1 MAFANDLS
9 ENIVAP
15 ATVPGTGAV
24 GIIRLSG
31 PDVIT
36 IADSI
41 LTLSSHTRG
50 KRPTLKSTDSYK
62 MRFARIQDVDEVLA
76 VPFRAPNSYTGEN
89 CVEIYCHASSYI
101 ENKIQQLLID
111 SASTLFKSST
121 ISSPLRIADA
131 GEFTKRAFLNGK
143 MDLSEAEAVMDVVS
157 ARAEESL
164 KAALEQLHGKLSER
178 IGGIEELLIDSLSA
192 IDAAVDYPDEVEED
206 VSLALPKSLQKA
218 RREIDALIDE
228 GRQGRVLR
236 EGVYVALVGRPN
248 VGKSS
253 LLNALI
259 GTDRAIVTDL
269 PGTTRDTLDEETSF
283 FGVPVRLVDTA
294 GIRDSGDMVEKI
306 GIDRAKAALDRA
318 DVVVLLLDGTQALT
332 EEDEQL
338 LALTAGKNRLIL
350 RSKGDLLQ
358 TDDAFGEL
366 SVSAKTGDGLDELK
380 RRIVALS
387 GAREG
392 AAITNER
399 HIKALENAR
408 DALRY
413 AQNADELT
421 LAATDI
427 REALHHLG
435 AITGRDVDA
444 TVIDR
449 IFSRFCVGK

>member
-1 MAFANDLS
+1 MQADT
-9 ENIVAP
+9 IYAP
-15 ATVPGTGAV
+15 ATAIGGAIALIRVSGPLCPNIARAMLDRDVAKTPRMLRFVRVMDGEKVLDDGMACFLPGPGT
-24 GIIRLSG
+24 
-31 PDVIT
+31 
-36 IADSI
+36 
-41 LTLSSHTRG
+41 
-50 KRPTLKSTDSYK
+50 
-62 MRFARIQDVDEVLA
+62 
-76 VPFRAPNSYTGEN
+76 YTGEDML
-89 CVEIYCHASSYI
+89 ELSCHGGSRTVAR
-101 ENKIQQLLID
+101 LLERL
-111 SASTLFKSST
+111 SVAGAR
-121 ISSPLRIADA
+121 PAEP

-164 KAALEQLHGKLSER
+164 KAALEQLHGKLSKR
-178 IGGIEELLIDSLSA
+178 IHGIEELLIDSLSA

-206 VSLALPKSLQKA
+206 VSSALPESLDRAQ
-218 RREIDALIDE
+218 REIDALIAE
-228 GRQGRVLR
+228 GRQGRALR

-253 LLNALI
+253 LLNALL
-259 GTDRAIVTDL
+259 GADRAIVTDL

-294 GIRDSGDMVEKI
+294 GIRESGDLVEQI
-306 GIDRAKAALDRA
+306 GIDRARAALDRA
-318 DVVVLLLDGTQALT
+318 DVAVLLLDGTQTLT
-332 EEDEQL
+332 EEDQRL
-338 LALTAGKNRLIL
+338 LALTAGKNRLVL

-358 TDDAFGEL
+358 TRDDFGEL
-366 SVSAKTGDGLDELK
+366 SVSAKTGEGLDELK

-408 DALRY
+408 EALLHART
-413 AQNADELT
+413 AHELT
-421 LAATDI
+421 LVATDV

-444 TVIDR
+444 DLIDR
-449 IFSRFCVGK
+449 IVSRFSVGK

>member
-1 MAFANDLS
+1 MTVDT
-9 ENIVAP
+9 IYAP
-15 ATVPGTGAV
+15 STAV
-24 GIIRLSG
+24 GGAIALIRVSG
-31 PDVIT
+31 PLCPIIAREMLDRDVSKT
-36 IADSI
+36 PRM
-41 LTLSSHTRG
+41 L
-50 KRPTLKSTDSYK
+50 
-62 MRFARIQDVDEVLA
+62 RFVHMLDGEKVLDDGMA
-76 VPFRAPNSYTGEN
+76 CFLPGNGTYTGEDML
-89 CVEIYCHASSYI
+89 ELSCHGGSRTVAR
-101 ENKIQQLLID
+101 LLERL
-111 SASTLFKSST
+111 SRTGAR
-121 ISSPLRIADA
+121 PAEP

>member
-1 MAFANDLS
+1 MQADT
-9 ENIVAP
+9 IYAP
-15 ATVPGTGAV
+15 ATAIGGAIALIRVSGPLCPNIAREVLDRDVTKTPRMLRFVRVMDGEKVLDDGMACFLPGPGT
-24 GIIRLSG
+24 
-31 PDVIT
+31 
-36 IADSI
+36 
-41 LTLSSHTRG
+41 
-50 KRPTLKSTDSYK
+50 
-62 MRFARIQDVDEVLA
+62 
-76 VPFRAPNSYTGEN
+76 YTGEDML
-89 CVEIYCHASSYI
+89 ELSCHGGSRTVAR
-101 ENKIQQLLID
+101 LLERL
-111 SASTLFKSST
+111 SAAGAR
-121 ISSPLRIADA
+121 PAEP

-164 KAALEQLHGKLSER
+164 KAALEQLHGKLSKR
-178 IGGIEELLIDSLSA
+178 IHGIEELLIDSLSA

-206 VSLALPKSLQKA
+206 VSATLPESLDRAQG
-218 RREIDALIDE
+218 EIDALIAE
-228 GRQGRVLR
+228 GRQGRALR

-253 LLNALI
+253 LLNALL
-259 GTDRAIVTDL
+259 GADRAIVTDL

-294 GIRDSGDMVEKI
+294 GIRESGDLVEQI
-306 GIDRAKAALDRA
+306 GIDRARAALDRA
-318 DVVVLLLDGTQALT
+318 DVAVLLLDGTQTLT
-332 EEDEQL
+332 EEDQRL
-338 LALTAGKNRLIL
+338 LALTAGKNRLVL

-358 TDDAFGEL
+358 ARDDFGEL
-366 SVSAKTGDGLDELK
+366 SVSAKTGEGLDELK

-408 DALRY
+408 AALLHART
-413 AQNADELT
+413 AHELT
-421 LAATDI
+421 LVATDV
-427 REALHHLG
+427 RDALHHLG

-444 TVIDR
+444 DLIDR

>member
-1 MAFANDLS
+1 MTADT
-9 ENIVAP
+9 IYAP
-15 ATVPGTGAV
+15 STAIGGA
-24 GIIRLSG
+24 IALIRVSG
-31 PDVIT
+31 PLCSNIAREMLDRDV
-36 IADSI
+36 
-41 LTLSSHTRG
+41 TRTPRMLRFVRMLDGEKVLDDGMACFLPG
-50 KRPTLKSTDSYK
+50 KGT
-62 MRFARIQDVDEVLA
+62 
-76 VPFRAPNSYTGEN
+76 YTGEDML
-89 CVEIYCHASSYI
+89 ELSCHGGSRTVAR
-101 ENKIQQLLID
+101 LLERL
-111 SASTLFKSST
+111 SRTGAR
-121 ISSPLRIADA
+121 PAEP

-178 IGGIEELLIDSLSA
+178 INGIEELLIDSLSA

-206 VSLALPKSLQKA
+206 VSSALPESLMKA
-218 RREIDALIDE
+218 QREIDALIAE

-294 GIRDSGDMVEKI
+294 GIRDSGDLVERI

-332 EEDEQL
+332 EDDADL
-338 LALTAGKNRLIL
+338 MSLTEGKNRLIL

-358 TDDAFGEL
+358 AQDGFGEL
-366 SVSAKTGDGLDELK
+366 TVSARTGDGLDELK

-387 GAREG
+387 GAKEG

-408 DALRY
+408 DALIH
-413 AQNADELT
+413 ASTAHELT
-421 LAATDI
+421 LVATDI
-427 REALHHLG
+427 RDALHHLG
-435 AITGRDVDA
+435 AITGRDVDT

-449 IFSRFCVGK
+449 IFARFCVGK

>member
-1 MAFANDLS
+1 MTTDT
-9 ENIVAP
+9 IYAP
-15 ATVPGTGAV
+15 STAV
-24 GIIRLSG
+24 GGAIALIRVSG
-31 PDVIT
+31 PLCPVIARDMLDRDVT
-36 IADSI
+36 ETPRMLRFVHI
-41 LTLSSHTRG
+41 LDGDRVLDDGMACFLPG
-50 KRPTLKSTDSYK
+50 KGT
-62 MRFARIQDVDEVLA
+62 
-76 VPFRAPNSYTGEN
+76 YTGEDML
-89 CVEIYCHASSYI
+89 ELSCHGGSRTVAR
-101 ENKIQQLLID
+101 LLERL
-111 SASTLFKSST
+111 SKTGAR
-121 ISSPLRIADA
+121 PAEP

-164 KAALEQLHGKLSER
+164 KAALDQLHGRLKER
-178 IGGIEELLIDSLSA
+178 IAAIEELLIDSLSA
-192 IDAAVDYPDEVEED
+192 IDAAVDYPDEMEED
-206 VSLALPKSLQKA
+206 VSLALPDSLCQA
-218 RREIDALIDE
+218 QAEIDALIAE

-294 GIRDSGDMVEKI
+294 GIRESGDLVERI

-318 DVVVLLLDGTQALT
+318 DVAVLLLDGTQALT
-332 EEDEQL
+332 EEDARL
-338 LALTAGKNRLIL
+338 LSLTEGKTRLIL

-358 TDDAFGEL
+358 GANDFGEL
-366 SVSAKTGDGLDELK
+366 TISAKTGDGLDELK

-408 DALRY
+408 DALH
-413 AQNADELT
+413 NALASNEMT
-421 LAATDI
+421 LIAADI

-435 AITGRDVDA
+435 AITGRDVDGA
-444 TVIDR
+444 VIDR

>member
-1 MAFANDLS
+1 MTVDT
-9 ENIVAP
+9 IYAP
-15 ATVPGTGAV
+15 STAV
-24 GIIRLSG
+24 GGAIALIRVSG
-31 PDVIT
+31 PLCPT
-36 IADSI
+36 IAREMLDRDVSKTPRM
-41 LTLSSHTRG
+41 LRFVHMLDGEKVLDDGMACFLPG
-50 KRPTLKSTDSYK
+50 KGT
-62 MRFARIQDVDEVLA
+62 
-76 VPFRAPNSYTGEN
+76 YTGEDML
-89 CVEIYCHASSYI
+89 ELSCHGGSRTVAR
-101 ENKIQQLLID
+101 LLERL
-111 SASTLFKSST
+111 SCTGAR
-121 ISSPLRIADA
+121 PAEP

-206 VSLALPKSLQKA
+206 VSLALPESLQKA

-269 PGTTRDTLDEETSF
+269 PGTTRDTLDEETGF

-294 GIRDSGDMVEKI
+294 GIRDSGDLVEKI

-332 EEDEQL
+332 EEDERL
-338 LALTAGKNRLIL
+338 LALTAGKNRLVL

-408 DALRY
+408 DALRH

-444 TVIDR
+444 SVIDR

>member
-1 MAFANDLS
+1 MQGPNGPFSCMETSMKVDT
-9 ENIVAP
+9 IYAP
-15 ATVPGTGAV
+15 STAIGGA
-24 GIIRLSG
+24 IALIRVSG
-31 PDVIT
+31 PLCPDIAREMLDRDVT
-36 IADSI
+36 KTPRMLRFVRMLDGEKVLDDGMACF
-41 LTLSSHTRG
+41 LPG
-50 KRPTLKSTDSYK
+50 KGT
-62 MRFARIQDVDEVLA
+62 
-76 VPFRAPNSYTGEN
+76 YTGEDML
-89 CVEIYCHASSYI
+89 ELSCHGGSRTVAR
-101 ENKIQQLLID
+101 LLERL
-111 SASTLFKSST
+111 SRTGAR
-121 ISSPLRIADA
+121 PAEP

-178 IGGIEELLIDSLSA
+178 INGIEELLIDSLSA

-206 VSLALPKSLQKA
+206 VSLALPESLDKA
-218 RREIDALIDE
+218 QREIDALIAE

-269 PGTTRDTLDEETSF
+269 PGTTRDTLDEETAF

-294 GIRDSGDMVEKI
+294 GIRQSGDLVEQI
-306 GIDRAKAALDRA
+306 GVDRAKAALDRA
-318 DVVVLLLDGTQALT
+318 DVVVLLLDGSQALT

-338 LALTAGKNRLIL
+338 LNLTEGRNRLIL

-358 TDDAFGEL
+358 TQDGFGEL
-366 SVSAKTGDGLDELK
+366 TVSARTGDGLDELK

-408 DALRY
+408 DALGHART
-413 AQNADELT
+413 AHELT
-421 LAATDI
+421 LVATDI

-449 IFSRFCVGK
+449 IFARFCVGK

>member
-1 MAFANDLS
+1 MTTDTIYAPSTAVGGAIALIRVSGPLCTCIAKQMLDRDVTKTPRMLRFVHMLDGDRVLDDGMACFL
-9 ENIVAP
+9 P
-15 ATVPGTGAV
+15 GPGT
-24 GIIRLSG
+24 
-31 PDVIT
+31 
-36 IADSI
+36 
-41 LTLSSHTRG
+41 
-50 KRPTLKSTDSYK
+50 
-62 MRFARIQDVDEVLA
+62 
-76 VPFRAPNSYTGEN
+76 YTGEDML
-89 CVEIYCHASSYI
+89 ELSCHGGSRTVGR
-101 ENKIQQLLID
+101 LLERL
-111 SASTLFKSST
+111 SRTGAR
-121 ISSPLRIADA
+121 PAEP

-164 KAALEQLHGKLSER
+164 KAALDQLHGKLKAR
-178 IGGIEELLIDSLSA
+178 IEGVEELLLDSLSA

-206 VSLALPKSLQKA
+206 VSAALPESLRAA
-218 RREIDALIDE
+218 RREIDGLIAE

-259 GTDRAIVTDL
+259 GADRAIVTDL

-294 GIRDSGDMVEKI
+294 GIRDSGDLVERI
-306 GIDRAKAALDRA
+306 GIERARAALDRA
-318 DVVVLLLDGTQALT
+318 DVAVLLLDGTQALT
-332 EEDEQL
+332 QEDRQL
-338 LALTAGKNRLIL
+338 LSLTEGKTRLIL

-358 TDDAFGEL
+358 GADDFGEL
-366 SVSAKTGDGLDELK
+366 TVSAMTGDGLDELK

-399 HIKALENAR
+399 HIRALENAR
-408 DALRY
+408 DALQHARS
-413 AQNADELT
+413 ANELT
-421 LAATDI
+421 LVATDV
-427 REALHHLG
+427 RDALHHLG

-444 TVIDR
+444 DVLDR

>member
-1 MAFANDLS
+1 MTTDT
-9 ENIVAP
+9 IYAP
-15 ATVPGTGAV
+15 STAIGGA
-24 GIIRLSG
+24 IALIRVSG
-31 PDVIT
+31 PLCSQIAKEMLDRDVT
-36 IADSI
+36 KTPRMLRFVRMLDGEKVLDDGMACF
-41 LTLSSHTRG
+41 LPG
-50 KRPTLKSTDSYK
+50 KGT
-62 MRFARIQDVDEVLA
+62 
-76 VPFRAPNSYTGEN
+76 YTGEDML
-89 CVEIYCHASSYI
+89 ELSCHGGSRTVSR
-101 ENKIQQLLID
+101 LLERL
-111 SASTLFKSST
+111 SRTGAR
-121 ISSPLRIADA
+121 PAEP

-164 KAALEQLHGKLSER
+164 RAALDQLHGRLSER
-178 IGGIEELLIDSLSA
+178 ITGIEELLLDSLSA

-206 VSLALPKSLQKA
+206 VNAALPESLIQA
-218 RREIDALIDE
+218 QQEIDALIAE

-253 LLNALI
+253 LLNALL

-294 GIRDSGDMVEKI
+294 GIRDSGDLVERI
-306 GIDRAKAALDRA
+306 GIDRARAALDRA

-332 EEDEQL
+332 AEDQRL
-338 LALTAGKNRLIL
+338 LSLTEGKTRLIL

-358 TDDAFGEL
+358 GADRFGEL
-366 SVSAKTGDGLDELK
+366 TISAKTGVGLEELK

-387 GAREG
+387 GAKEG
-392 AAITNER
+392 ATITNER

-408 DALRY
+408 DALRH
-413 AQNADELT
+413 AAAALELT

-427 REALHHLG
+427 REALHQLG

-444 TVIDR
+444 DVLDR
-449 IFSRFCVGK
+449 IFARFCVGK

>member
-1 MAFANDLS
+1 MKVDT
-9 ENIVAP
+9 IYAP
-15 ATVPGTGAV
+15 STAV
-24 GIIRLSG
+24 GGAIALIRVSG
-31 PDVIT
+31 PLCPDIAREMLDRDV
-36 IADSI
+36 
-41 LTLSSHTRG
+41 TRTPRMLRFVRMLDGEKVLDDGMACFLPG
-50 KRPTLKSTDSYK
+50 KGT
-62 MRFARIQDVDEVLA
+62 
-76 VPFRAPNSYTGEN
+76 YTGEDML
-89 CVEIYCHASSYI
+89 ELSCHGGSRTVTR
-101 ENKIQQLLID
+101 LLERL
-111 SASTLFKSST
+111 SRTGAR
-121 ISSPLRIADA
+121 PAEP

-178 IGGIEELLIDSLSA
+178 IGAIEELLLDSLSA

-206 VSLALPKSLQKA
+206 VSSALPESLDRAQ
-218 RREIDALIDE
+218 REIDALIAE

-269 PGTTRDTLDEETSF
+269 PGTTRDTLDEETAF

-294 GIRDSGDMVEKI
+294 GIRQSGDLVEQI
-306 GIDRAKAALDRA
+306 GVDRAKAALDRA
-318 DVVVLLLDGTQALT
+318 DVVVLLLDGSQALT

-338 LALTAGKNRLIL
+338 LNLTEGRNRLIL

-358 TDDAFGEL
+358 AQDGFGEL
-366 SVSAKTGDGLDELK
+366 TVSARTGEGLDEFK

-387 GAREG
+387 GAKEG

-408 DALRY
+408 DALGHART
-413 AQNADELT
+413 AQELT
-421 LAATDI
+421 LVATDI

-435 AITGRDVDA
+435 AITGLDVDA

-449 IFSRFCVGK
+449 IFARFCVGK

>member
-1 MAFANDLS
+1 MQADT
-9 ENIVAP
+9 IYAP
-15 ATVPGTGAV
+15 ATAIGGAIALIRVSGPLCPNIVQAMLDRDVAKTPRMLRFVRVMDGEKVLDDGMACFLPGPGT
-24 GIIRLSG
+24 
-31 PDVIT
+31 
-36 IADSI
+36 
-41 LTLSSHTRG
+41 
-50 KRPTLKSTDSYK
+50 
-62 MRFARIQDVDEVLA
+62 
-76 VPFRAPNSYTGEN
+76 YTGEDML
-89 CVEIYCHASSYI
+89 ELSCHGGSRTVAR
-101 ENKIQQLLID
+101 LLERL
-111 SASTLFKSST
+111 SA
-121 ISSPLRIADA
+121 ADA
-131 GEFTKRAFLNGK
+131 RPAEPGEFTKRAFLNGK

-164 KAALEQLHGKLSER
+164 KAALEQLHGKLSKR
-178 IGGIEELLIDSLSA
+178 IHGIEELLIDSLSA

-206 VSLALPKSLQKA
+206 VSSALPESLDRAQ
-218 RREIDALIDE
+218 REIDALIAE
-228 GRQGRVLR
+228 GRQGRALR

-253 LLNALI
+253 LLNALL
-259 GTDRAIVTDL
+259 GADRAIVTDL

-294 GIRDSGDMVEKI
+294 GIRESGDLVEQI
-306 GIDRAKAALDRA
+306 GIDRARAALDRA
-318 DVVVLLLDGTQALT
+318 DVAVLLLDGTQSLT
-332 EEDEQL
+332 EEDQRL
-338 LALTAGKNRLIL
+338 LALTAGKNRLVL

-358 TDDAFGEL
+358 TRDDFGEL
-366 SVSAKTGDGLDELK
+366 SVSAKTGEGLDELK

-408 DALRY
+408 EALLHART
-413 AQNADELT
+413 AHELT
-421 LAATDI
+421 LVATDV

-444 TVIDR
+444 DLIDR

>member
-1 MAFANDLS
+1 MKVDT
-9 ENIVAP
+9 IYAP
-15 ATVPGTGAV
+15 STAV
-24 GIIRLSG
+24 GGAIALIRVSG
-31 PDVIT
+31 PLCPDIAREMLDRDVT
-36 IADSI
+36 KTPRMLRFVRMLDGEKVLDDGMACF
-41 LTLSSHTRG
+41 LPG
-50 KRPTLKSTDSYK
+50 KGT
-62 MRFARIQDVDEVLA
+62 
-76 VPFRAPNSYTGEN
+76 YTGEDML
-89 CVEIYCHASSYI
+89 ELSCHGGSRTVAR
-101 ENKIQQLLID
+101 LLERL
-111 SASTLFKSST
+111 SRTGAR
-121 ISSPLRIADA
+121 PAEP

-178 IGGIEELLIDSLSA
+178 INGIEELLLDSLSA

-206 VSLALPKSLQKA
+206 VSSALPESLDRAQ
-218 RREIDALIDE
+218 REIDALIAE

-236 EGVYVALVGRPN
+236 EGVYAALVGRPN

-269 PGTTRDTLDEETSF
+269 PGTTRDTLDEETAF

-294 GIRDSGDMVEKI
+294 GIRQSGDLVEQI
-306 GIDRAKAALDRA
+306 GVDRAKAALDRA
-318 DVVVLLLDGTQALT
+318 DVVVLLLDGSQALT

-338 LALTAGKNRLIL
+338 LDLTEGRNRLIL

-358 TDDAFGEL
+358 AQDGFGEL
-366 SVSAKTGDGLDELK
+366 TVSARTGEGLDELK

-408 DALRY
+408 DALGHART
-413 AQNADELT
+413 AQELT
-421 LAATDI
+421 LVATDI

-449 IFSRFCVGK
+449 IFARFCVGK

>member
-1 MAFANDLS
+1 MTTDTIYAPSTAIGGAIALIRVSGPLCAGIAKGMLDRDVTSTPRMMRFVRMLDGDRVLDDGMACFL
-9 ENIVAP
+9 P
-15 ATVPGTGAV
+15 GPGT
-24 GIIRLSG
+24 
-31 PDVIT
+31 
-36 IADSI
+36 
-41 LTLSSHTRG
+41 
-50 KRPTLKSTDSYK
+50 
-62 MRFARIQDVDEVLA
+62 
-76 VPFRAPNSYTGEN
+76 YTGEDML
-89 CVEIYCHASSYI
+89 ELSCHGGSRTVA
-101 ENKIQQLLID
+101 
-111 SASTLFKSST
+111 
-121 ISSPLRIADA
+121 RILERLSQTGARPA
-131 GEFTKRAFLNGK
+131 EPGEFTKRAFLNGK

-164 KAALEQLHGKLSER
+164 KAALDQLHGRLRDR
-178 IGGIEELLIDSLSA
+178 ITGIEELLLDGLSA

-206 VSLALPKSLQKA
+206 VSAALPESLASA
-218 RREIDALIDE
+218 RREIDALIAE
-228 GRQGRVLR
+228 GRGGRVLR

-259 GTDRAIVTDL
+259 GTDRAIVTSL

-294 GIRDSGDMVEKI
+294 GIRESGDIVERI
-306 GIDRAKAALDRA
+306 GIDRARAALERA

-332 EEDEQL
+332 EEDERL
-338 LALTAGKNRLIL
+338 LSLTEGRTRLIL

-358 TDDAFGEL
+358 GADEFGEL
-366 SVSAKTGDGLDELK
+366 TVSAKTGAGLDELK

-399 HIKALENAR
+399 HVRALENAAA
-408 DALRY
+408 ALAH
-413 AQNADELT
+413 AQTAGELT
-421 LAATDI
+421 LIAADV

-435 AITGRDVDA
+435 AVTGRDVDA
-444 TVIDR
+444 DLIDR

>member
-1 MAFANDLS
+1 MQADT
-9 ENIVAP
+9 IYAP
-15 ATVPGTGAV
+15 ATAIGGAIALIRVSGPLCPNIVQAMLDRDVTKTPRMLRFVRVMDGEKVLDDGMACFLPGPGT
-24 GIIRLSG
+24 
-31 PDVIT
+31 
-36 IADSI
+36 
-41 LTLSSHTRG
+41 
-50 KRPTLKSTDSYK
+50 
-62 MRFARIQDVDEVLA
+62 
-76 VPFRAPNSYTGEN
+76 YTGEDML
-89 CVEIYCHASSYI
+89 ELSCHGGSRTVAR
-101 ENKIQQLLID
+101 LLERL
-111 SASTLFKSST
+111 SAAGAR
-121 ISSPLRIADA
+121 PAEP

-164 KAALEQLHGKLSER
+164 KAALEQLHGELSKR
-178 IGGIEELLIDSLSA
+178 IHGIEELLIDSLSA

-206 VSLALPKSLQKA
+206 VSSALPESLDRAQ
-218 RREIDALIDE
+218 REIDALIAE
-228 GRQGRVLR
+228 GRQGRALR

-253 LLNALI
+253 LLNALL
-259 GTDRAIVTDL
+259 GADRAIVTDL

-294 GIRDSGDMVEKI
+294 GIRESGDLVEQI
-306 GIDRAKAALDRA
+306 GIDRARAALDRA
-318 DVVVLLLDGTQALT
+318 DVAVLLLDGTQTLT
-332 EEDEQL
+332 EEDQRL
-338 LALTAGKNRLIL
+338 LALTAGKNRLVL

-358 TDDAFGEL
+358 TRDDFGEL
-366 SVSAKTGDGLDELK
+366 SVSAKTGEGLDELK

-408 DALRY
+408 EALLHART
-413 AQNADELT
+413 AHELT
-421 LAATDI
+421 LIATDV
-427 REALHHLG
+427 RDALHHLG

-444 TVIDR
+444 DLVDR

>member
-1 MAFANDLS
+1 MTTDT
-9 ENIVAP
+9 IYAP
-15 ATVPGTGAV
+15 STAIGGA
-24 GIIRLSG
+24 IALIRVSG
-31 PDVIT
+31 PLCPAIARDMLDRDVVRT
-36 IADSI
+36 PRMLRFVRMLDGETVLDDGMACF
-41 LTLSSHTRG
+41 LPG
-50 KRPTLKSTDSYK
+50 KGT
-62 MRFARIQDVDEVLA
+62 
-76 VPFRAPNSYTGEN
+76 YTGEDML
-89 CVEIYCHASSYI
+89 ELSCHGGSRTVAR
-101 ENKIQQLLID
+101 LLERL
-111 SASTLFKSST
+111 SRTGAR
-121 ISSPLRIADA
+121 PAEP

-164 KAALEQLHGKLSER
+164 KAALDQLHGKLRER
-178 IGGIEELLIDSLSA
+178 IVGIEDLLLDSLSA
-192 IDAAVDYPDEVEED
+192 IDAAVDYPDEMEED
-206 VSLALPKSLQKA
+206 VSLALPDSLCQA
-218 RREIDALIDE
+218 QAEIDALIAE

-294 GIRDSGDMVEKI
+294 GIRESGDLVERI

-318 DVVVLLLDGTQALT
+318 DVAVLLLDGTQALT
-332 EEDEQL
+332 EEDARL
-338 LALTAGKNRLIL
+338 LSLTEGKTRLIL

-358 TDDAFGEL
+358 GANDFGEL
-366 SVSAKTGDGLDELK
+366 TISAKTGDGLDELK

-408 DALRY
+408 DALH
-413 AQNADELT
+413 NALASNEMT
-421 LAATDI
+421 LIAADI

-435 AITGRDVDA
+435 AITGRDVDGA
-444 TVIDR
+444 VIDR